1 MFQYTIDDPIE
12 LPLQT
17 SVEVT
22 ISFPTCKRWLFFM
35 TPELL
40 NRVGD
45 VVDGST
51 AKVHLGELHMIVV
64 SEISAQIIDS
74 VLRDLHRTG
83 ELERRTL
90 ALSKDSGS

>member
-1 MFQYTIDDPIE
+1 
-12 LPLQT
+12 LQS

-22 ISFPTCKRWLFFM
+22 VTFPAGERWLFFV

-45 VVDGST
+45 LVDGSK
-51 AKVHLGELHMIVV
+51 ARVHLGELHMIVV
-64 SEISAQIIDS
+64 SEISAEIIDS
-74 VLRDLHRTG
+74 VIQGLHQDG

-90 ALSKDSGS
+90 PLSSDGEF